1 MKKGKKNKK
10 KLYLRIVIG
19 ILSTIFVLVMIVGL
33 AGVIFYK
40 SGEAALRASAE
51 TKTPAI
57 ETDPQEVERM
67 RESYAYGNTVP
78 WQDEW
83 VVYEDGVYEYNE
95 DTLNFLLMGIDQGG
109 ELDKNTDLSDWGAGQ
124 ADAIFLVSMNQR
136 NNAVSII
143 GIPRNAMVELGIY
156 NEKEQRIDTIYN
168 QICLQYGYAGGGE
181 LGLSTMKESVSELF
195 YGLPIHGAC
204 AIDFDAVGI
213 IIDRIGGVEITVSDD
228 LTSLNKS
235 YKEGS
240 SLLLTKENVM
250 PYLRYRDTT
259 VLGSPT
265 TRLTRQKEFLKEAI
279 RQTILKIKSNPRLV
293 SDIYQAVIPY
303 MNTDITLDEAVYL
316 AAEFVNYRIEA
327 DSFYQLT
334 GEDRQ
339 VDYVND
345 SGKTDFYDDLYL
357 DEDVKKQ
364 LVMKLFYEEV
374 ILQGN

>member
-1 MKKGKKNKK
+1 MKKRKKNKK
-10 KLYLRIVIG
+10 KLYLRIVVG

-51 TKTPAI
+51 AKTPAI

-83 VVYEDGVYEYNE
+83 VVYKNGVYEYNE

-136 NNAVSII
+136 SNAVSIV
-143 GIPRNAMVELGIY
+143 GIPRNAMVELDIY

-181 LGLSTMKESVSELF
+181 LGLTTMKESVSELF

-204 AIDFDAVGI
+204 AISFDAVGVI
-213 IIDRIGGVEITVSDD
+213 LDMVGGVEVTIPDD
-228 LTSLNKS
+228 MTMLNTG
-235 YKEGS
+235 YKAGS
-240 SLLLTKENVM
+240 SLLLTKDNVM
-250 PYLRYRDTT
+250 PYLRYRDTE
-259 VLGSPT
+259 VIGSPT
-265 TRLTRQKEFLKEAI
+265 TRLTRQKEFLKKAI
-279 RQTILKIKSNPRLV
+279 SQTITKVKSNPRLV
-293 SDIYQAVIPY
+293 SDIYKAVIPY

-327 DSFYQLT
+327 DSFYQLI
-334 GEDRQ
+334 GVDRQ

-345 SGKTDFYDDLYL
+345 AGKTDSYDDLYL
-357 DEDVKKQ
+357 DEDYKQQ
-364 LVMKLFYEEV
+364 LVMQLFYEEV
-374 ILQGN
+374 VLQAN

>member
-19 ILSTIFVLVMIVGL
+19 ILSTIFVLVLIVGL

-40 SGEAALRASAE
+40 SGEAALKASAE

-57 ETDPQEVERM
+57 KTDPQEVERM
-67 RESYAYGNTVP
+67 RESYAYGTTVP

-95 DTLNFLLMGIDQGG
+95 DTLNFLLMGIDHGG
-109 ELDKNTDLSDWGAGQ
+109 ELDKNTNLSDWGAGQ
-124 ADAIFLVSMNQR
+124 ADAIFLVSMNKR
-136 NNAVSII
+136 SNAVSII

-195 YGLPIHGAC
+195 YGLPIHGVC
-204 AIDFDAVGI
+204 AIDFDAVGV
-213 IIDRIGGVEITVSDD
+213 IIDNIGGVEVIIPDD

-240 SLLLTKENVM
+240 SLILTKENVM

-279 RQTILKIKSNPRLV
+279 RQTISKIKSNPRLV
-293 SDIYQAVIPY
+293 SDIYRAAIPY

-339 VDYVND
+339 VEFVND

-357 DEDVKKQ
+357 DEDVKQQ

-374 ILQGN
+374 MLQAK